1 MKTNM
6 IVPKKL
12 NVGYRER
19 KDTYTGKLS
28 YVIYYDEKNVLRK
41 EKSWNSW
48 RDNKIKNEEF
58 DNVPTEGFVLNKH
71 VGGYSSGWDHRN
83 SYIRVYDPRG
93 FEFEISVENLL
104 YILENC
110 NCIKGKGIEGKL
122 VYAWDGSDLV
132 LTPVDAPDYKDLQVY
147 NATLFAV
154 SKIYAKDL
162 VVGRTYKTN
171 KNDDYVYLGKFDK
184 WSHESTF
191 INEYGNSDTI
201 RKNDGKHH
209 FFGRSRVSRFS
220 GKYTELLIVKS
231 PPSKFISVVSEEI
244 SFELGEFLNNLE
256 KSPKYAPVD
265 PQKDEYVKYTNDE
278 ILKIMSK
285 KGERRFHVTDK
296 DLEGGFVKKDTYVF
310 LNSTGHKK
318 PLLDRLAY
326 MNRDYRLGRIEMTVR
341 ELLEKCEFHYINR
354 YSINGIKCHTTN
366 YFEKDD

>member
-6 IVPKKL
+6 LVPKKL
-12 NVGYRER
+12 NVGYQER
-19 KDTYTGKLS
+19 SDTYTGKLS

-41 EKSWNSW
+41 EKSWDSW
-48 RDNKIKNEEF
+48 RDNRIQNEEF

-132 LTPVDAPDYKDLQVY
+132 LTPVDAPDYKKLQTY
-147 NATLFAV
+147 NETLF
-154 SKIYAKDL
+154 STNKIYAKDL
-162 VVGRTYKTN
+162 IVGRTYKTN

-184 WSHESTF
+184 WSHKSSFTD
-191 INEYGNSDTI
+191 EYGNTDTV

-209 FFGRSRVSRFS
+209 FFGRGRFS
-220 GKYTELLIVKS
+220 KFSGNYTDLLIVKS

-244 SFELGEFLNNLE
+244 SPEIGELLTNLE
-256 KSPKYAPVD
+256 RSPKYAPTD
-265 PQKDEYVKYTNDE
+265 PEKDEYVKYTNAE
-278 ILKIMSK
+278 VLEIMSK
-285 KGERRFHVTDK
+285 KESPRFYVTDK
-296 DLEGGFVKKDTYVF
+296 DLEGGFVKKDTFVYF
-310 LNSTGHKK
+310 SSMGYENS
-318 PLLDRLAY
+318 LIDRFVY
-326 MNRDYRLGRIEMTVR
+326 INRDYKFGRRVEMTVG

-354 YSINGIKCHTTN
+354 YSINGIKCQTTN
-366 YFEKDD
+366 YFEKG